1 MISSVFFLISSA
13 LIVLM
18 LCMLKIKILK
28 SKKPTAVD
36 RSNDAGDVN
45 NFWGK
50 SIKKSLFAKTKIPFQ
65 TFKNS

>member
-13 LIVLM
+13 LIAIM
-18 LCMLKIKILK
+18 LCMLKILK

-65 TFKNS
+65 RFKNS